1 MADKFEDYEENNQTA
16 YKGTTGDDNITA
28 TDIDSSGVFVYTFEG
43 NDTVVIEN
51 PDNKLEIYDGL
62 GSDNYTLIESSS
74 FDYNLD
80 KDQILE
86 LDFRGFLDTTSL
98 RFSKLDYNGSDQVLD
113 IDMTAGTAKYTTATT
128 EDIDTFKGF
137 TKIDISDF
145 NVVQLDATVIVTGN
159 DESNIIKIADFTKA
173 DIDGKG
179 GTDVIEI
186 NVGENL
192 VIDLRDQSGTEGSFK
207 NIEGIAVTTNYQPSN
222 ITLIGDDNDNIF
234 QSGSGDDTVYGY
246 GGNDF
251 IYVDPGSDIHY
262 GGEGKDTAIF
272 ASPHR
277 YHVIEIDTED
287 PTKIFISGE
296 GRPTNSNQ
304 GNIGT
309 NEFNN
314 FEFFQFAD
322 SKYELKAGK
331 LTKVKEIFEDKSAGL
346 IFDVGVTEVLSTEK
360 HDGYIY
366 ADSASGEEVIFD
378 PNFFGWNSVKT
389 KQGDFNGDGLLDA
402 VIFGTNNFAAV
413 NKVNNIDDKNN
424 PESSE
429 KVTILLN
436 DGKGGFI
443 SGQHLING
451 NDYYRINFYG
461 GDVGDLNNDGIDDIV
476 GVAKPDEGWTYD
488 DGILILLSQ
497 PDGTFSDVTSTI
509 VDERYTIDRNG
520 ESLEVLQ
527 YGSRSLTIGDFDG
540 DGWNDI
546 YLENQSSETTALL
559 FNNEGNSFSEKES
572 GEESYLPQYARYG
585 FNHRAGD
592 AVDFDQ
598 DGDIDII
605 AIPRVYELVQDSID
619 SGFNPPQY
627 IDYAYGFILIN
638 DGTGDFNEVEPILLP
653 KGLEGTNNKVDDMV
667 AGDINGDGFPDIV
680 IASGKFDPYYVDRDI
695 QILINDN
702 GTVLTDETEQRIT
715 NLNNDNTGHPEGAIY
730 LVDFNDDNHL
740 DIVDFQSNVKSGL
753 AYGTLTPGSEFPY
766 FHTGIAVFI
775 NDGEGYFTALKNDI
789 TKGIDITGFYEGG
802 WAPIDFGS
810 DYGVGFVFNMGI
822 KQGFSPN
829 NDYIDNNSVN
839 GISTVRTTEKI
850 YAGPDLKN
858 SAIDGYPGFDENY
871 YLRVNSNAKSS
882 VDNGDYSSALEHY
895 KAVGQSENLQTFAK
909 GTKVHGY
916 SGNDTITLRE
926 GNEIAF
932 GYAGKDTIEGGA
944 GNDIIDGG
952 KGVDTGIYKDTSSA
966 YTLTANDDGT
976 VSVVHSSPSEGITDE
991 GSDTL
996 TSIEKMQFSDKT
1008 LSKTSL
1014 KYELSETIDSSENI
1028 LSAHTEV
1035 VLSGTLNFNKGDN
1048 IIILDGQGKTY
1059 RGLEGDDTYFVSQL
1073 LPKNGKVSITDTEGS
1088 NTIQLPTN
1096 TYIDKSLFTKNAA
1109 RLTLEDGREITISGA
1124 DKFSYN
1130 VGGNVTDGTVGVDL
1144 TYTEFARS
1152 FGLADILDS
1161 SGAQT
1166 GVISDMYII

>member
-1 MADKFEDYEENNQTA
+1 MTDKFEDYEENNQTA
-16 YKGTTGDDNITA
+16 YKGTAGDDNITVSE
-28 TDIDSSGVFVYTFEG
+28 IDFSGFFVYTFEG
-43 NDTVVIEN
+43 DDTVVIEN
-51 PDNKLEIYDGL
+51 PQSYIEIFDGL
-62 GSDNYTLIESSS
+62 GNDSYALIESSS
-74 FDYNLD
+74 FDYNVD
-80 KDQILE
+80 KDHILE
-86 LDFRGFLDTTSL
+86 LDFKGFKDATSL
-98 RFSKLDYNGSDQVLD
+98 KFFKLDYNGSDQVLD
-113 IDMTAGTAKYTTATT
+113 IDMSSGTAKYTTDTT
-128 EDIDTFKGF
+128 EDIDTFSGF
-137 TKIDISDF
+137 IKIDISDF
-145 NVVQLDATVIVTGN
+145 SVQQRDVAVTVTGN
-159 DESNIIKIADFTKA
+159 DESNIIRIADFTKA

-179 GTDVIEI
+179 GTDVIII
-186 NVGENL
+186 NAGEDL
-192 VIDLRDQSGTEGSFK
+192 TIDLRDQSGTEGSFK
-207 NIEGIAVTTNYQPSN
+207 NIEGISITNYKPSN
-222 ITLIGDDNDNIF
+222 VTLKGDDNDNIF
-234 QSGSGDDTVYGY
+234 QSGAGDDTVYGY

-262 GGEGKDTAIF
+262 GGDGNDTAIF
-272 ASPHR
+272 ASPYR
-277 YHVIEIDTED
+277 YHVIEIDPDD
-287 PTKIFISGE
+287 PTKITISGE

-304 GNIGT
+304 GSIGT
-309 NEFNN
+309 NEFSN

-331 LTKVKEIFEDKSAGL
+331 LTKVKELFEDKSAGL
-346 IFDVGVTEVLSTEK
+346 IFDVGVTEVLSSEK

-429 KVTILLN
+429 KITILLN
-436 DGKGGFI
+436 DGKGGFT

-497 PDGTFSDVTSTI
+497 PNGTFSDVTSTI
-509 VDERYTIDRNG
+509 VDERYTINRNG

-546 YLENQSSETTALL
+546 YLENQSSKTTALL

-702 GTVLTDETEQRIT
+702 GTKLNDETNTRII
-715 NLNNDNTGHPEGAIY
+715 NLRDDDTGHPEGAIY
-730 LVDFNDDNHL
+730 LVDFNDDGHL
-740 DIVDFQSNVKSGL
+740 DIIDYQANVKNGL
-753 AYGTLTPGSEFPY
+753 AGDTLTPGSEFPY

-775 NDGEGYFTALKNDI
+775 NDGEGYFTALENDI
-789 TKGIDITGFYEGG
+789 TKGIDITGFFEGG

-839 GISTVRTTEKI
+839 GISTVRTTDKI

-858 SAIDGYPGFDENY
+858 PAKDGFPGFDENY
-871 YLRVNSNAKSS
+871 YLRVNSDAKTS
-882 VDNGDYSSALEHY
+882 VDNGEYSSALEHY

-916 SGNDTITLRE
+916 SGNDTIVLRE
-926 GNEIAF
+926 GDETAF

-944 GNDIIDGG
+944 GNDLIDGG
-952 KGVDTGIYKDTSSA
+952 AGVDTAIYKDSSSA
-966 YTLTANDDGT
+966 YTLTSNDDGT
-976 VSVVHSSPSEGITDE
+976 ISVVHSSPSEGFTDE
-991 GSDTL
+991 GSDAL
-996 TSIEKMQFSDKT
+996 TSIEKMQFSDKI

-1014 KYELSETIDSSENI
+1014 KYELSETANASKNILDAHSEN
-1028 LSAHTEV
+1028 T
-1035 VLSGTLNFNKGDN
+1035 LSGTLNFNAGDN
-1048 IIILDGQGKTY
+1048 IIILDGQGKNY
-1059 RGLEGDDTYFVSQL
+1059 RGLSGDDTYFVSQL
-1073 LPKNGKVSITDTEGS
+1073 IPKNTKLSITDTDGV
-1088 NTIQLPTN
+1088 NIIQVPTN
-1096 TYIDKSLFTKNAA
+1096 TYVDKSLFTKNAA
-1109 RLTLEDGREITISGA
+1109 RLTLEDGREITINSA

-1130 VGGNVTDGTVGVDL
+1130 VGGNVVDGTKGTDL
-1144 TYTEFARS
+1144 TFAEFAEV
-1152 FGLADILDS
+1152 FGVYDILNS

-1166 GVISDMYII
+1166 GAISDMYII